1 MSLTAVAA
9 FLAVTAVGFR
19 DGLAGAVVLGAF
31 ETTAIVVA
39 FVTLG
44 RMLGLRKE
52 PRERKFQH

>member
-1 MSLTAVAA
+1 
-9 FLAVTAVGFR
+9 
-19 DGLAGAVVLGAF
+19 LAGVVVFGAF